1 MPRRAKPT
9 ILIVGGGASGAL
21 MARQAWERFGADLHI
36 VVIERNGGLGRG
48 IAYASPEDG
57 HVLNVRAEA
66 MGAFPERPGDFW
78 AWLEA
83 TGRSTSPAIAGPGG
97 FVPRHIFGDYLET
110 LSVPLRESGVLE
122 VVRGVCVGIDPAED
136 GVTIRLADGREVG
149 GDAAVLATGN
159 EAAPDDGTAEIGWA
173 RHATR
178 VAADAAV
185 LIKGAGLTMIDTVV
199 TLSRC
204 GHRGRIFVVSR
215 RGLLPRVNDDTVPL
229 KREAPPP
236 IGLPVSRTLAWVRQE
251 VDAHVEAGGNWRAVI
266 DSLRPYLQTIWRS
279 WPMSA
284 RQRFVRHLRPYW
296 DVHRHRTAP
305 APYESV
311 VAAMAAGRLKAI
323 AARVM
328 EIREGDA
335 GLSVTLRRR
344 GGGTCETLTVDHVI
358 DCTGVSSDPRT
369 CPNPVVRSL
378 LGAGLIRPDASGMG
392 VEVAETGHFVAA
404 DGSLTPRLY
413 GIGPVARA
421 AFWEIVAISEI
432 RQQAANLAARLHGEI
447 AGPR

>member
-21 MARQAWERFGADLHI
+21 MARQAWERFGRNLRI
-36 VVIERNGGLGRG
+36 VVVERTGSLGRG

-66 MGAFPERPGDFW
+66 MGGFPEKPGDFW

-83 TGRSTSPAIAGPGG
+83 TGRSALPGIAGPGG
-97 FVPRHIFGDYLET
+97 FVPRHLYGDYLES
-110 LSVPLRESGVLE
+110 LSVPLREQGVLE
-122 VVRGVCVGIDPAED
+122 VVRGVCVGIVPGAD
-136 GVTIRLADGREVG
+136 GVSLRLEDGREIA

-159 EAAPDDGTAEIGWA
+159 EAAPDDGAAENGWA
-173 RHATR
+173 RH
-178 VAADAAV
+178 VARIAPDADV

-199 TLSRC
+199 TLARC

-215 RGLLPRVNDDTVPL
+215 RGLLPRVNDDTPPL
-229 KREAPPP
+229 KRETPPP
-236 IGLPVSRTLAWVRQE
+236 LGLPVSRTLAWARRE
-251 VDAHVEAGGNWRAVI
+251 VDAHVAAGGNWRAVI
-266 DSLRPYLQTIWRS
+266 DGLRPYLQTIWRN
-279 WPMSA
+279 WPMPA

-305 APYESV
+305 APFASV
-311 VAAMAAGRLKAI
+311 ADAIAAGRLKPI
-323 AARVM
+323 AARVL
-328 EIREGDA
+328 EIREDDA
-335 GLSVTLRRR
+335 GLCVTLRRR
-344 GGGTCETLTVDHVI
+344 GGEAPEAITVDHVI

-369 CPNPVVRSL
+369 CANPAIRAL

-392 VEVAETGHFVAA
+392 IEVAASGQLVGA
-404 DGSLTPRLY
+404 DGSLNPRLY

-421 AFWEIVAISEI
+421 AFWEIIAIAEI
-432 RQQAANLAARLHGEI
+432 RQQAADIAARLHGEI
-447 AGPR
+447 GA